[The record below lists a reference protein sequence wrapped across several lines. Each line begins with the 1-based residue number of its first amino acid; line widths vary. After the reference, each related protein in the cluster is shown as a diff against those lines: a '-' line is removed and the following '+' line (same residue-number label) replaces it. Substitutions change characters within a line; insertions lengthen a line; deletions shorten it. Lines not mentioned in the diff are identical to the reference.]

1 MSIENK
7 DTNEILKEIVNM
19 VKVNDYSIDLTI
31 KLETG
36 KIVNLCV

>member
-1 MSIENK
+1 
-7 DTNEILKEIVNM
+7 M